1 MCAGDFRS
9 IRNDRSACEGFCILQ
24 AFPIRHWIERSILL
38 RRMWRFGMT
47 CESLVMSY
55 LEDSTF
61 RRHQENWKNHWLPL
75 EYIWHCPLWCT
86 SVGHFSKALPALSRH
101 KLWKCCPQFSIKRS
115 QIRNNGWAEVFRT
128 FLPTLSVLQNWNLQD
143 RIWKVIKTLQF
154 VIINFQRQHLAPN
167 TRYLGG
173 YAEASAR

>member
-86 SVGHFSKALPALSRH
+86 SVGHFFKGIARLIATQTLEVLSSVQYQKESNSEQWVGGSLSHIFAYPVSASKLELTR
-101 KLWKCCPQFSIKRS
+101 
-115 QIRNNGWAEVFRT
+115 
-128 FLPTLSVLQNWNLQD
+128 QNLKSD
-143 RIWKVIKTLQF
+143 
-154 VIINFQRQHLAPN
+154 
-167 TRYLGG
+167 
-173 YAEASAR
+173 